1 MGNISLGFSPFIP
14 WLAIGLLAA
23 IAIIVAMLMLAG
35 RQRGALLRLAA
46 FGLILLALGNPSII
60 NEDRD
65 RLNDVV
71 ALVVDRTGSQT
82 LDNRAAETTRASAEL
97 TKALSARPNTDIRT
111 IEVNDRDGE
120 TDGTRLFDALSAGLS
135 DVPAERVAGI
145 IAITDGQVHDVPS
158 SLKGLGIAAPFHA
171 LLTGRTD
178 EVDRRI
184 EIVEAP
190 RFGLVG
196 KDQRISFRVVQAGKI
211 NGRATVVIKRDG
223 KAIETLNAVPD
234 ALNRVNVRIE
244 HAGANL
250 FEIAVAPV
258 DGELTTL
265 NNTALIG
272 IEGIRDK
279 LKVLLVSGE
288 PHAGERTWR
297 NLLKAD
303 ANVDLVHFTILRPP
317 EKQNQDG
324 ATIKELSLIQF
335 PTRELFQQKI
345 GEFDL
350 IIFDRYSN
358 QTILP
363 SSYFDNIARYVRN
376 GGALLIAAGP
386 EFGAPGGLQ
395 TTNLRSV
402 IPVNTTGRIIERPY
416 LARVTSIGSRHPV
429 TRSLPGADGPQPS
442 WAPWFRLI
450 GATTRAGSTVM
461 SGADDGPLLVLS
473 REEKGRVALFLSDQS
488 WLWARGF
495 GEGGPYL
502 DLLRRLLHWLMK
514 EPDLEEEALRLT
526 AKGRLISIER
536 HTLADKAADIAMT
549 GPDGQPVGSITLT
562 QAEPGLWRGE
572 FKAEKGGLYQANDG
586 ALTALVNVGPPNPRE
601 FRDVLS
607 TAEFLDPIAS
617 ETGGSVRR
625 LNQPSGFTV
634 PRLVDIRS
642 GSRFGGSDYIG
653 LKPNEAYIVK
663 GLGLFPITAGLLG
676 LLLLLSGTVTTW
688 LREGRNVRVRA

>member
-1 MGNISLGFSPFIP
+1 MDHLSLGFAPFLP
-14 WLAIGLLAA
+14 WSVLAVGGIVAALIVLVMLIGRQKGAILRGIALGLL
-23 IAIIVAMLMLAG
+23 
-35 RQRGALLRLAA
+35 
-46 FGLILLALGNPSII
+46 LLALANPSIV

-65 RLNDVV
+65 KLNDVV
-71 ALVVDRTGSQT
+71 ALLIDKSGSQS
-82 LDNRAAETTRASAEL
+82 LDKRAEETERATAAL
-97 TKALSARPNTDIRT
+97 QKALATRPNTDIRT
-111 IEVNDRDGE
+111 IEVGDKDGE
-120 TDGTRLFDALSAGLS
+120 SDGTRLFDALTAGLG
-135 DVPAERVAGI
+135 DVPAERLAGI
-145 IAITDGQVHDVPS
+145 VAVTDGQVHDVPP
-158 SLKGLGIAAPFHA
+158 SLKSLGFSAPFHA
-171 LLTGRTD
+171 LLTGRAD

-184 EIVEAP
+184 EVVEAP

-196 KDQRISFRVVQAGKI
+196 KDQVISFRVAQAGRI
-211 NGRATVVIKRDG
+211 DGAASVTIKRDG
-223 KAIETLNAVPD
+223 KPIETIQARPD
-234 ALNRVNVRIE
+234 ALNRVSVKID

-250 FEIAVAPV
+250 FEVTVGTVP
-258 DGELTTL
+258 GELTAL
-265 NNTALIG
+265 NNTALIS

-395 TTNLRSV
+395 TTNLKGV
-402 IPVNTTGRIIERPY
+402 IPVNTTGRIIEQPY
-416 LARVTSIGSRHPV
+416 LARVTPIGERHPV
-429 TRSLPGADGPQPS
+429 TRDLPGAAGEQPS

-450 GATTRAGSTVM
+450 GATTKAGATVM
-461 SGADDGPLLVLS
+461 SGADGGPLLVLS
-473 REEKGRVALFLSDQS
+473 REEKGRVALFLSDQT

-502 DLLRRLLHWLMK
+502 DLLRRLSHWLMK
-514 EPDLEEEALRLT
+514 EPELEEEALQLT
-526 AKGRLISIER
+526 AKGRVISIER
-536 HTLADKAADIAMT
+536 HTLADSAADVTMT
-549 GPDGQPVGSITLT
+549 GPDGQTIKIPLV
-562 QAEPGLWRGE
+562 QAEPGLWR
-572 FKAEKGGLYQANDG
+572 AEYRATKGGLHQASDG
-586 ALTALVNVGPPNPRE
+586 TLTALVNVGPANPRE

-607 TAEFLDPIAS
+607 TAELLQPIAD

-625 LNQPSGFTV
+625 LNGSGGFSV

-642 GSRFGGSDYIG
+642 GSRFSGSDYIG
-653 LKPNEAYIVK
+653 LKPNEAYVVK
-663 GLGLFPITAGLLG
+663 GLGLFPLTTGTLG
-676 LLLLLSGTVTTW
+676 LVLLLFGAIAAW
-688 LREGRNVRVRA
+688 LREGRGFRARL

>member
-1 MGNISLGFSPFIP
+1 MDHLSLGFSPLVP
-14 WLAIGLLAA
+14 WWLITAFAAVAA
-23 IAIIVAMLMLAG
+23 IVTLLMLLG
-35 RQRGALLRLAA
+35 RQKGGMLRGLALA
-46 FGLILLALGNPSII
+46 LILLALANPSII

-71 ALVVDRTGSQT
+71 ALLVDKTGSQT
-82 LDNRAAETTRASAEL
+82 LENRAADTERAQAAIA
-97 TKALSARPNTDIRT
+97 KALAARPNTDVKF
-111 IEVNDRDGE
+111 IEVTEKENE
-120 TDGTRLFDALSAGLS
+120 ADGTKLFDALSAGLS
-135 DVPAERVAGI
+135 DVPADRLAGI
-145 IAITDGQVHDVPS
+145 ITITDGQVHDVPP
-158 SLKGLGIAAPFHA
+158 SLKSLGITAPFHV

-178 EVDRRI
+178 EADRRI
-184 EIVEAP
+184 EVLEAP

-196 KDQRISFRVVQAGKI
+196 KDQIISFQVVQAGRMDGPA
-211 NGRATVVIKRDG
+211 NVVIKRDG
-223 KAIETLNAVPD
+223 KVIQEIAARPAVV
-234 ALNRVNVRIE
+234 NRINLRIE

-250 FEIAVAPV
+250 FEVTVTAAK
-258 DGELTTL
+258 GELTTL
-265 NNTALIG
+265 NNTALIS

-395 TTNLRSV
+395 TTNLRTV

-416 LARVTSIGSRHPV
+416 LARVTPVGARHPV
-429 TRSLPGADGPQPS
+429 TRSLPGAEGEQPS

-450 GATTRAGSTVM
+450 GATTRAGATVM

-502 DLLRRLLHWLMK
+502 DLLRRLSHWLMK
-514 EPDLEEEALRLT
+514 EPELEEEALQLS
-526 AKGRLISIER
+526 AKGRLITIER
-536 HTLADKAADIAMT
+536 HTLADKAADVTMT
-549 GPDGQPVGSITLT
+549 GPDGQATQVTLA
-562 QAEPGLWRGE
+562 QAEPGLWRAE
-572 FKAEKGGLYQANDG
+572 YKALKGGLYQASDG
-586 ALTALVNVGPPNPRE
+586 ALTALINVGPPNPRE

-607 TAEFLDPIAS
+607 TPDLLEPIAT

-625 LNQPSGFTV
+625 LNQPGGFTV

-663 GLGLFPITAGLLG
+663 GLGLFPLTAGLAGLA
-676 LLLLLSGTVTTW
+676 LLLIGTIAAW
-688 LREGRNVRVRA
+688 LREGRGFRMRQS